1 MGPGDLADAPPECL
15 PFVGVFVLC
24 VLLDQLVDLPLF
36 ALGSFVWGPDAFPF
50 VLRNGSRYGS
60 R

>member
-1 MGPGDLADAPPECL
+1 MADAPPECL

-24 VLLDQLVDLPLF
+24 VLLDQLVDLLF
-36 ALGSFVWGPDAFPF
+36 ALGSFVWGPGAFPF

>member
-1 MGPGDLADAPPECL
+1 MADAPPECL

-36 ALGSFVWGPDAFPF
+36 ALASFVCVPGAFPF